1 MARPQLTG
9 AKRRSAK
16 VGLRFRPADLAAVTA
31 AAKRDELHPVEFI
44 RRAALEAAEGR
55 GGARGRQRI
64 EQDLLEEQVLRR
76 RELVRIGSN
85 LNQFLRLAH
94 QGKAGIL
101 PDALRELLIKLC
113 EQVAAEGTAR

>member
-1 MARPQLTG
+1 MR
-9 AKRRSAK
+9 
-16 VGLRFRPADLAAVTA
+16 DA
-31 AAKRDELHPVEFI
+31 AAGAASGSGRSVCG
-44 RRAALEAAEGR
+44 RRHRPGRGRRGRLDDAAEGR

-64 EQDLLEEQVLRR
+64 EEDLLEEQVLRR

-101 PDALRELLIKLC
+101 PDALRELLIKLR
-113 EQVAAEGTAR
+113 EQVAAEATAR

>member
-16 VGLRFRPADLAAVTA
+16 VGLRFLPADLAAVTA
-31 AAKRDELHPVEFI
+31 AAKRDELHLVEFI
-44 RRAALEAAEGR
+44 RLEAAERR
-55 GGARGRQRI
+55 GGARGGQRI
-64 EQDLLEEQVLRR
+64 EENLLEEQVLRR

-85 LNQFLRLAH
+85 LNQLVRLAH

-101 PDALRELLIKLC
+101 PDALRELLIKLR
-113 EQVAAEGTAR
+113 EQVAAEATAR

>member
-16 VGLRFRPADLAAVTA
+16 VGLRFRPADLAAVIA

-44 RRAALEAAEGR
+44 RRAALDAAEGR

-64 EQDLLEEQVLRR
+64 EEDLLEEQVLRR

-101 PDALRELLIKLC
+101 PDALRELLIKLR
-113 EQVAAEGTAR
+113 EQVAAEATAR